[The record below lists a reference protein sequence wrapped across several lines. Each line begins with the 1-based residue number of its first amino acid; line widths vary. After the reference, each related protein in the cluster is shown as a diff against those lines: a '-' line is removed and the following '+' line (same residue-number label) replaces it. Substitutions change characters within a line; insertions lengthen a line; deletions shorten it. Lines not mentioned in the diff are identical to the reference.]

1 MRAMEREMAKM
12 GRGRSAKPRGSKPQE
27 SQPRGEH
34 SLPFAVTGQSLD
46 PRIAR
51 SRQAVGR
58 ALMALLNDGRPYAQ
72 IGISEVA
79 SRAGVTRK
87 TFYAHFDSI
96 DAVVR
101 SMAFDLCAAVLA
113 DIEDA
118 SFVLPMADD
127 QLGTAIFSRF
137 YDHLETL
144 APLTILCPAELFLEP
159 ARETVETILFRRI
172 LQVNQLGPLNPFD
185 HSFLSHSISAS
196 VHGALTA
203 WASRDFEDSPE
214 EVAEFVMTMMA
225 PVGDR
230 LMEAALKNVPVQTK
244 T

>member
-1 MRAMEREMAKM
+1 MNRVGKERPE
-12 GRGRSAKPRGSKPQE
+12 KPQKTALRSE
-27 SQPRGEH
+27 SG
-34 SLPFAVTGQSLD
+34 LPFAADGKGLD

-51 SRQAVGR
+51 SRQAVGQ

-79 SRAGVTRK
+79 ARAGVTRK
-87 TFYAHFDSI
+87 TFYAHFDSV

-101 SMAFDLCAAVLA
+101 SMAFDVCVAVLA
-113 DIEDA
+113 DIEDT

-203 WASRDFEDSPE
+203 WASRDFKDSPE

-230 LMEAALKNVPVQTK
+230 LMEAALKNVPIQTK